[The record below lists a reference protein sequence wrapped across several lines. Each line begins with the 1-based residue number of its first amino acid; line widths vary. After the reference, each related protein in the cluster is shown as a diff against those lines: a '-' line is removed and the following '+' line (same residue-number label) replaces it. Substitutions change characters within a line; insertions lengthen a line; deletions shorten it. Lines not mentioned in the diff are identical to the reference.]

1 MMKVSNRK
9 IVSRLA
15 FASFKANK
23 TRNLM
28 AIIAISLTTVLFT
41 TLFTIGIG
49 MGKSFQNQTMR
60 QSGGSAHGAL
70 KYITEEQFNAIKD
83 HPLIKEIGYN
93 KFITYADNP
102 EFLKRP
108 VEMRYED
115 EADTKLRFTAPTT
128 GRIPQQEDE
137 IITDSMTLDLLGIP
151 HLVGEKVTL
160 SYTIKEK
167 IYHKDFVLSGF
178 GKVTQ
183 LPKMWELR

>member
-60 QSGGSAHGAL
+60 QSGECSWG
-70 KYITEEQFNAIKD
+70 T
-83 HPLIKEIGYN
+83 
-93 KFITYADNP
+93 
-102 EFLKRP
+102 
-108 VEMRYED
+108 
-115 EADTKLRFTAPTT
+115 
-128 GRIPQQEDE
+128 
-137 IITDSMTLDLLGIP
+137 
-151 HLVGEKVTL
+151 
-160 SYTIKEK
+160 
-167 IYHKDFVLSGF
+167 
-178 GKVTQ
+178 
-183 LPKMWELR
+183 